1 MIKKKKM
8 VKYDNRTIRRKI
20 WILYE
25 KIRIATLNGD
35 YISGNRA
42 EKEKRKLYNK
52 LSQDEEL
59 TINVLESLLKSPN
72 VVARISAAS
81 YLLKLNVNVKFCL
94 KMLKEISKNKEYG
107 IFCWT
112 WIFTSYWGWWSY

>member
-1 MIKKKKM
+1 M
-8 VKYDNRTIRRKI
+8 TIEQFVEKFES
-20 WILYE
+20 LYE

-52 LSQDEEL
+52 LSQHEEL
-59 TINVLESLLKSPN
+59 TINVLENLLKSSN

-107 IFCWT
+107 IFCFNAEMT
-112 WIFTSYWGWWSY
+112 LKVYNGEIPNRTL

>member
-42 EKEKRKLYNK
+42 EKE
-52 LSQDEEL
+52 
-59 TINVLESLLKSPN
+59 
-72 VVARISAAS
+72 
-81 YLLKLNVNVKFCL
+81 
-94 KMLKEISKNKEYG
+94 ISKNKEYG
-107 IFCWT
+107 IFCFNAEMT
-112 WIFTSYWGWWSY
+112 LKVYNGEIQNRKL